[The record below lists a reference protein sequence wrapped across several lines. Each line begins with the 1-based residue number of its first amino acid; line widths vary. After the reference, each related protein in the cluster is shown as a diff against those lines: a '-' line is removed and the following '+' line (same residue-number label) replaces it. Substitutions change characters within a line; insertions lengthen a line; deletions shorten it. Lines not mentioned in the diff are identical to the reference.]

1 MFKHSSHFNSLLL
14 LFSSPSLSRRL
25 LCFSQRAQP
34 FFSVLLQLNGALQYI
49 LRKGGWR
56 VPQSSEEEKAG
67 RVWGCIK
74 IKWESGTM
82 ILTAGGN
89 SQPLI
94 KRATIKNMKTQVSRG
109 LLILF
114 QCFVTIWLYG
124 TILKYH
130 FIVLW
135 NDRGSSLTKWS
146 SWRDKADKEY
156 LAAIHHI

>member
-56 VPQSSEEEKAG
+56 APQSSEEEKAG

-146 SWRDKADKEY
+146 SWRDKADEY